1 MVTWF
6 LETVPCLDSNM
17 SAASVQ
23 RLHRPFTSSAMRPP
37 LVGFK
42 LLRCFIGISWARLEQ
57 ILCIPMWLNIC
68 GKICGIYLRI
78 CICIYNI
85 WYDIIYHM
93 IWYDMIYN
101 IWYVICDMIWY
112 DILYMIYYIWYIIYD
127 MWYVIRDT
135 WYVIRDMIWY
145 DIIWYDTCKPIDH
158 WRIWACTWKWKAKI
172 PPKGTILGVPIL
184 EKDCLGNSGIYPMSP
199 QTDTGDVWDIPQSL
213 TSRIIQ

>member
-1 MVTWF
+1 MCIYIYTYIYICIQYTRKKRPCIIWLHDF
-6 LETVPCLDSNM
+6 CTQFPCLDSNM

-37 LVGFK
+37 FVGLK

-78 CICIYNI
+78 CIYN
-85 WYDIIYHM
+85 

-101 IWYVICDMIWY
+101 IWYMIYDIWYMIYDIWY
-112 DILYMIYYIWYIIYD
+112 DIWYNRWYD
-127 MWYVIRDT
+127 MWYVICDM

-145 DIIWYDTCKPIDH
+145 
-158 WRIWACTWKWKAKI
+158 
-172 PPKGTILGVPIL
+172 V
-184 EKDCLGNSGIYPMSP
+184 
-199 QTDTGDVWDIPQSL
+199 
-213 TSRIIQ
+213 

>member
-1 MVTWF
+1 MTIIICIYIYTHYISSVCVCIYIYTYLHMYTVYTQKKKLHYMVTWF

-135 WYVIRDMIWY
+135 WYVIRDTWYDMIWY
-145 DIIWYDTCKPIDH
+145 HMIWY
-158 WRIWACTWKWKAKI
+158 
-172 PPKGTILGVPIL
+172 V
-184 EKDCLGNSGIYPMSP
+184 
-199 QTDTGDVWDIPQSL
+199 
-213 TSRIIQ
+213 